1 MIENDDAKLRVL
13 AYEDL
18 EMVLQWRNHDD
29 IRKWMVNSDIIPLHD
44 HLNWFERNKTKTDH
58 LFFIFEYQQ
67 QPQGYVSFIA
77 IPNSSAYEWGF
88 YIKPDAE
95 KGIGKLLGHT
105 ALNHAFNQLNFK
117 KIFGQVLDFNQKSV
131 SFHKKMGFV
140 QEGVLRKHF
149 KDQRGEFDIYQFGL
163 LQTEW
168 LESK

>member
-1 MIENDDAKLRVL
+1 MIKTDAKLRVL
-13 AYEDL
+13 TREDL
-18 EMVLQWRNHDD
+18 EDVLLWRNNDD
-29 IRKWMVNSDIIPLHD
+29 IRKWMVNSDIIALND
-44 HLNWFERNKTKTDH
+44 HLNWFERNKTKTDR

-77 IPNSSAYEWGF
+77 VPNSTAYEWGF

-95 KGIGKLLGHT
+95 KGMGKLLGLT
-105 ALNHAFNQLNFK
+105 ALNYAFEQLNFK
-117 KIFGQVLDFNQKSV
+117 KIFGQVLDFNEKSL

-149 KDQRGEFDIYQFGL
+149 KDHRGEFDIYQFGL